1 MGLSRRLSSKLSNLS
16 ESCSR
21 RLDAYS
27 LAGTAASLGLLA
39 LAPRA
44 DAKIVYTPANLP
56 LMNQQQ
62 VFFDLNHDGINDFSF
77 YGQSISRRSI
87 STFFFRLTV
96 SPAKQGNAI
105 WGVESHEHASCA
117 APLQRG
123 TRVGPKRPFQANRV
137 VLFDSSGGPDGGTA
151 YCPWG
156 GKIRTAY
163 LGLKFSI
170 KGKTHFGWA
179 RVRIASM
186 YPYKVSL
193 TGYAYETI
201 ANKPIVTG
209 KTKGPTETAN
219 ADQSPTTALNTPVRA
234 PATVGMLALGWPAL
248 SIWRRQDAA

>member
-1 MGLSRRLSSKLSNLS
+1 MLQSRRSGNPSSLS
-16 ESCSR
+16 ESCNR

-27 LAGTAASLGLLA
+27 LAATAAGLGLLA
-39 LAPRA
+39 MSPRA
-44 DAKIVYTPANLP
+44 EAKIVYTPANLP
-56 LMNQQQ
+56 LMNQGQ
-62 VFFDLNHDGINDFSF
+62 VSFDLNHDGISDFSF

-87 STFFFRLTV
+87 STFFFRLAV
-96 SPAKQGNAI
+96 SPAQPGNAI
-105 WGVESHEHASCA
+105 WGGEIRNHASCA
-117 APLQRG
+117 APLPRG
-123 TRVGPKRPFQANRV
+123 TRVGPKSPFQAERL

-179 RVRIASM
+179 RVKVASM

-201 ANKPIVTG
+201 ANKPIVAG
-209 KTKGPTETAN
+209 ETKGPSGTAN
-219 ADQSPTTALNTPVRA
+219 LRQPAALSAPVRT

-248 SIWRRQDAA
+248 SIWRRRDSA